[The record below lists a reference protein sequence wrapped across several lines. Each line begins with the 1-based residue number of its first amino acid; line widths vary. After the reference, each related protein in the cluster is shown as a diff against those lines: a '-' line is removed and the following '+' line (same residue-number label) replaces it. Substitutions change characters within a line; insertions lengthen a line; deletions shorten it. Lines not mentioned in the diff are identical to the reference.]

1 MNFDNFLIWG
11 ILFNLIFYLIIKNL
25 YFIFR
30 YTKLSKTPSHINILY
45 SSLFQVGSYFI
56 PYIVM
61 RMTFVKN
68 DDLFLYILLE
78 YFFSIIY
85 GISLLIESIIFFVKK
100 RSVRILFSD
109 LLVLVI
115 IVIFSCGM
123 IIYDESQNTES
134 FNFIQ

>member
-1 MNFDNFLIWG
+1 
-11 ILFNLIFYLIIKNL
+11 
-25 YFIFR
+25 
-30 YTKLSKTPSHINILY
+30 
-45 SSLFQVGSYFI
+45 
-56 PYIVM
+56 M